1 LVETALLDDLPA
13 AGDVG
18 QPRDVLM
25 HVPSPQRARHGDV
38 LARGV
43 GDEESG
49 DGAEQLCGLGDGAE
63 FKVRDFPGEGD
74 VARAIE
80 QAAAIATRAPR
91 QQAGGEVARLRNFA
105 ICRCESA

>member
-63 FKVRDFPGEGD
+63 FKMRNPSGERD
-74 VARAIE
+74 VAP
-80 QAAAIATRAPR
+80 APR